1 VRYTRRVTQIWCLFF
16 ILNGTIATFTC
27 LHGDMALWTLWN
39 GLLSYLL
46 IGLLMAGEWLVRQRI
61 RRAA

>member
-1 VRYTRRVTQIWCLFF
+1 
-16 ILNGTIATFTC
+16 
-27 LHGDMALWTLWN
+27 MALWTLWN